1 MDISKTNVKD
11 TALIFEGGGMRGVF
25 TAAIANILNENE
37 IFFDYVAGISAG
49 SSNTVNYISRDI
61 ERTKKSYIDIV
72 DDPNFGGIKTFLR
85 NEGFFNS
92 SYIYEEWGLP
102 NGAAPFNMEN
112 FLLNPAKFKIGTF
125 NINTGKTVYWGR
137 EYANSIDRLMKVV
150 RASSSM
156 PFFMPKTEIEG
167 ELYYDGGL
175 GGGIPLDIAQR
186 DGYEKFFIVRTRKKD
201 YRKEPMTKAESFLL
215 KTYFKKYPQVY
226 KAMEIRYL
234 NYNNT
239 LDEIS
244 KLERE
249 GRAFV
254 VYPEEMFVEN
264 KDTDKEKLVRMY
276 NLSYGQGLKE
286 VENWKDFLKL
296 N

>member
-1 MDISKTNVKD
+1 MKD